1 MAIKV
6 ASDTVIN
13 NSKEL
18 QNIASLD
25 ATTIAAVKANG
36 GPSGTNDFKIA
47 AFDTSAVENAGTFTD
62 KVSYSGNRTY
72 AGSGLYNAAPVYNT
86 TANDKATGSVVLEN
100 ANVGG
105 TYSFTLT
112 LNGVSLATDSI
123 TYNTNASFNRGTTF
137 NFTSTVTSSHVSA
150 RTGGADSF
158 SVNYASNSGDA
169 TFRFATNASSGA
181 EPGVYADSAI

>member
-47 AFDTSAVENAGTFTD
+47 AFDTSAVENPGTFTD
-62 KVSYSGNRTY
+62 KVLYSGNRTY

-123 TYNTNASFNRGTTF
+123 TYNNNASGNRGTTF
-137 NFTSTVTSSHVSA
+137 NFTSTVTSSHVNA
-150 RTGGADSF
+150 RTGGEDSF
-158 SVNYASNSGDA
+158 SVNFGGNYSDS

-181 EPGVYADSAI
+181 AAGVYADSAI

>member
-47 AFDTSAVENAGTFTD
+47 SFNSTVENPGTYTD

-86 TANDKATGSVVLEN
+86 TANDKATGSVVLQN
-100 ANVGG
+100 ANVLG
-105 TYSFTLT
+105 TYSFTIT

-123 TYNTNASFNRGTTF
+123 TYNNNSSGNRGTTF

-150 RTGGADSF
+150 RTGGEDSF
-158 SVNYASNSGDA
+158 SVNFAGNYSSSTFNFAS
-169 TFRFATNASSGA
+169 NASSGA
-181 EPGVYADSAI
+181 AAGVYADSAI

>member
-47 AFDTSAVENAGTFTD
+47 AFDTSAVENPGTFTD
-62 KVSYSGNRTY
+62 KVSYLGNRTY
-72 AGSGLYNAAPVYNT
+72 AGSGVYNAAPVYNT
-86 TANDKATGSVVLEN
+86 TANDKAAGSVVLQN
-100 ANVGG
+100 ATTAG
-105 TYSFTLT
+105 TYSYIIN
-112 LNGVSLATDSI
+112 LNGVSLATDSV

-150 RTGGADSF
+150 RTGGEDSF
-158 SVNYASNSGDA
+158 SVNFAGAASSS
-169 TFRFATNASSGA
+169 TFNFATNASSGA
-181 EPGVYADSAI
+181 EAGVYADSAI

>member
-47 AFDTSAVENAGTFTD
+47 AFDTSAVENPGTFTD
-62 KVSYSGNRTY
+62 KVLYSGNRTY

-86 TANDKATGSVVLEN
+86 TANDKATGSVVLQG
-100 ANVGG
+100 ANTSG
-105 TYSFTLT
+105 TYSFTIT
-112 LNGVSLATDSI
+112 LNGVSLATDSVNY
-123 TYNTNASFNRGTTF
+123 TTNSSGNRGTTF
-137 NFTSTVTSSHVSA
+137 TFTSTVTSSHVSA
-150 RTGGADSF
+150 RTGGEDSF
-158 SVNYASNSGDA
+158 SVNFAGNRQEA
-169 TFRFATNASSGA
+169 TYQFTSNASSGA
-181 EPGVYADSAI
+181 EAGVYADSAI